1 MIVIYYRTHTQKQE
15 QMTME
20 DKNDMITT
28 QQPGQN
34 ALTTGMRRPAGTLR
48 KDNTYGSQRI
58 FRKKHRQTHTNI
70 KKSTHTNL
78 EEEHKQITQDATI
91 TNTVIS

>member
-1 MIVIYYRTHTQKQE
+1 
-15 QMTME
+15 MTME

-58 FRKKHRQTHTNI
+58 FRKNTDAQTQILRKIHTQIWRKN
-70 KKSTHTNL
+70 TN
-78 EEEHKQITQDATI
+78 K
-91 TNTVIS
+91 

>member
-1 MIVIYYRTHTQKQE
+1 MMIVIYYRTHTQKQE

-20 DKNDMITT
+20 DKYDMITT

-34 ALTTGMRRPAGTLR
+34 ALTTWMRRPAGILR

-58 FRKKHRQTHTNI
+58 FRKNTDAQTQILRKIHTQTWRKN
-70 KKSTHTNL
+70 TN
-78 EEEHKQITQDATI
+78 K
-91 TNTVIS
+91 